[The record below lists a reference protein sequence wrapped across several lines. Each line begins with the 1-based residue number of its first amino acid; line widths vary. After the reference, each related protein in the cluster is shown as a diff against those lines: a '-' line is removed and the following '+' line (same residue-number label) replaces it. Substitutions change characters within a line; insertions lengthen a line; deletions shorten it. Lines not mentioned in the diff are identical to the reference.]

1 MRAEKKM
8 MRGFSLVELMVAIT
22 IGLLV
27 IAGLVTL
34 FVNNSN
40 ARNEIERANR
50 QIESGRYAMELLT
63 QDLRNAGY
71 FAEFN
76 PQVLP
81 LPAAVPNP
89 CVVVVNDPDPAIED
103 LNAVFPLHTQGI
115 DNVTADSTP
124 ACLSD
129 VKLGTDILVIR
140 RVATCVAGT
149 VNCDKPVGVPYFQA
163 STCNDA
169 NELAAGDK
177 TKHYA
182 LDTDL
187 AKLDRHKRDCI
198 KSPPGTLADIH
209 RYRTDIYFVANNNEA
224 GDGVPT
230 LKRAELGAGAFTI
243 ARLVEGIDNMQIDF
257 GLDPAAATP
266 ADWQA
271 VTNLKLHLLAKNFE
285 RTAGFIDDKVYT
297 LGLKPDG
304 AANTVG
310 PFNDAFK
317 RHVFQS
323 SVTLMNPAGRIATK

>member
-1 MRAEKKM
+1 

-27 IAGLVTL
+27 LAGLVTL

-76 PQVLP
+76 PLVLP
-81 LPAAVPNP
+81 LPAVVPDP
-89 CVVVVNDPDPAIED
+89 CITVVNDPDPAKDD
-103 LNAVFPLHTQGI
+103 LNSVFPLHIQGI
-115 DNVTADSTP
+115 DNVTVATTP
-124 ACLSD
+124 ACLTD
-129 VKLGTDILVIR
+129 VKTGTDVLVIR
-140 RVATCVAGT
+140 RVTTCVAGT
-149 VNCDKPVGVPYFQA
+149 ANCDKPAGVPYFQA
-163 STCNDA
+163 STCNDP
-169 NELAAGDK
+169 NELAADDV

-187 AKLDRHKRDCI
+187 IKLDRHKRDCLTA
-198 KSPPGTLADIH
+198 PPGTLADIH

-230 LKRAELGAGAFTI
+230 LKRAELGAGVFTI
-243 ARLVEGIDNMQIDF
+243 AKLVEGIDNMQIDF
-257 GLDPAAATP
+257 GLDPATATP

-271 VTNLKLHLLAKNFE
+271 VTSVKLHLLARNFE
-285 RTAGFIDDKVYT
+285 RSAGFTDDKTYT
-297 LGLKPDG
+297 LGLNPDG
-304 AANTVG
+304 TANTVG

-323 SVTLMNPAGRIATK
+323 SVTLMNPAGRVATK